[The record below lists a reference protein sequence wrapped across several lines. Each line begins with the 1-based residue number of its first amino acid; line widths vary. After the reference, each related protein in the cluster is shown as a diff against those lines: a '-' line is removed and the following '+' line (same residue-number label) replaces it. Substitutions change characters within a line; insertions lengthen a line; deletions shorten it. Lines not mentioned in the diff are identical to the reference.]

1 MLLWATLL
9 VLASASGQFATTPKP
24 VISLHPPWTPVFQG
38 DTVSL
43 TCNGFRSS
51 SPKKT
56 QWYNG
61 QSPLTETRN
70 TLDVYQSGKYSC
82 RVGTSLLS
90 DPVHLDFTKATLIL
104 QTPLSVFEGDSV
116 NLRCLARAG
125 TELENMEIY
134 KNGELL
140 ALLGE
145 NNDFNIR
152 RASLEN
158 SGNYHC
164 MGVKKSNHE
173 PVVSKRVKIQVQ
185 ELFSRPVL
193 TDSLSES
200 THGNQVTLSCK
211 TQILPQKSNVILQ
224 FCFYRNNQSLESGC
238 SNNPGLQISA
248 IWPHYSGFYQCKAGD
263 VTSGIW
269 KESQI
274 SQIYEQMPISQP
286 VLTARTRQTQIVEG
300 QQIILNCEVDRSSPE
315 ILYQFLHED
324 TVLWETKTSS
334 ILASFSLTAKH
345 SGNYYCIANS
355 GFGPK
360 RSKVLKLSVIVPVSQ
375 PILTFHPAEAR
386 TVEGSVLTLHCEDP
400 RGSLPILYQFYREKL
415 LLPRSSTRSDTG
427 ASYRFSL
434 TEAHSGNYYCTADN
448 GFGSKRS
455 NTVSLSVTVPVSQP
469 ILTFYPAE
477 AQTIEGS
484 VLTLHC
490 EAHRGSLPILYQF
503 YLETSLLDRSTVH
516 SGVGTSYRFS
526 LTEAHS
532 GNYYCTADNGFGSK
546 RSNTMSLSVI
556 VPVSLPLIIFK
567 VPRVP
572 AVVGDM
578 IELQCEAQRGS
589 PPIVYHFFH
598 EDVMLGSR
606 QSPSGGGAS
615 FKFLLT
621 EEHSGNYLCEASNVG
636 KTQRSKTVVLNVKVP
651 VSRPAF
657 TLRASGSQAV
667 VGNVMQLHCEAL
679 RGSPPILYRF
689 YHEDVMLG
697 NSSASFGGGTSFNFT
712 LTVEHSGNYS
722 CEADNDLEVQRS
734 ETVTL
739 KVTVPVSR
747 PVLTL
752 RVSKAQA
759 MVGDV
764 VELHCEALRGSP
776 PILYRFY
783 HENVV
788 LRNDSTFSAKGVSFN
803 LSLTAQHSGNYSCEA
818 DNGLGAQKSEL
829 VTLFI
834 TGPTENRSAVATGVT
849 GALLSILG
857 LAAGALL
864 FYFWFSR
871 KAGERS
877 ASDFSRNPSDLNPQ
891 ETTYQNVPGWIE
903 LQPVY
908 INVNPRERD
917 VVYSEVR
924 RNKGEN
930 KYAAASR
937 PKILTNE
944 GSPVIYSQV
953 KVACT
958 PASRVQQSATSDP
971 HR

>member
-185 ELFSRPVL
+185 GVAEVQKATEFVTEGQELLLICSVDRNPKNMNFYWYKKRGYLSSGAKYKIASVKNSDAGEYYCRAGSFTSKPV
-193 TDSLSES
+193 TIK
-200 THGNQVTLSCK
+200 VR
-211 TQILPQKSNVILQ
+211 V
-224 FCFYRNNQSLESGC
+224 
-238 SNNPGLQISA
+238 
-248 IWPHYSGFYQCKAGD
+248 
-263 VTSGIW
+263 
-269 KESQI
+269 
-274 SQIYEQMPISQP
+274 PISQP

>member
-185 ELFSRPVL
+185 
-193 TDSLSES
+193 
-200 THGNQVTLSCK
+200 
-211 TQILPQKSNVILQ
+211 
-224 FCFYRNNQSLESGC
+224 
-238 SNNPGLQISA
+238 
-248 IWPHYSGFYQCKAGD
+248 
-263 VTSGIW
+263 
-269 KESQI
+269 
-274 SQIYEQMPISQP
+274 
-286 VLTARTRQTQIVEG
+286 
-300 QQIILNCEVDRSSPE
+300 
-315 ILYQFLHED
+315 
-324 TVLWETKTSS
+324 
-334 ILASFSLTAKH
+334 
-345 SGNYYCIANS
+345 
-355 GFGPK
+355 
-360 RSKVLKLSVIVPVSQ
+360 VPVSQ

>member
-158 SGNYHC
+158 S
-164 MGVKKSNHE
+164 
-173 PVVSKRVKIQVQ
+173 
-185 ELFSRPVL
+185 
-193 TDSLSES
+193 
-200 THGNQVTLSCK
+200 
-211 TQILPQKSNVILQ
+211 
-224 FCFYRNNQSLESGC
+224 
-238 SNNPGLQISA
+238 
-248 IWPHYSGFYQCKAGD
+248 
-263 VTSGIW
+263 
-269 KESQI
+269 
-274 SQIYEQMPISQP
+274 
-286 VLTARTRQTQIVEG
+286 
-300 QQIILNCEVDRSSPE
+300 
-315 ILYQFLHED
+315 
-324 TVLWETKTSS
+324 
-334 ILASFSLTAKH
+334 
-345 SGNYYCIANS
+345 
-355 GFGPK
+355 
-360 RSKVLKLSVIVPVSQ
+360 VPVSQ

>member
-274 SQIYEQMPISQP
+274 SQIYEQM
-286 VLTARTRQTQIVEG
+286 
-300 QQIILNCEVDRSSPE
+300 
-315 ILYQFLHED
+315 
-324 TVLWETKTSS
+324 
-334 ILASFSLTAKH
+334 
-345 SGNYYCIANS
+345 
-355 GFGPK
+355 
-360 RSKVLKLSVIVPVSQ
+360 PVSQ